1 MLSEI
6 TDMNIKKKKIAVIG
20 SGSWATAVSK
30 MMLENVKHINWFMR
44 KPETTEFFEK
54 HGRNPRY
61 LQNVEFDTNR
71 ITFYHDIDEITAESD
86 IIVLAVPSAYLPAVF
101 GNLKTDISKK
111 HILSGIKGIVTDENL
126 LVVQYLNKYFD
137 VPFENLGIIAGPCHA
152 EEVALERLSYLTVAC
167 TDPVKAEK
175 FASLIR
181 CEYIKTTLSDDIW
194 GTEYSSVLK
203 NIVAIAS
210 GICHGLRYGDNF
222 QAVLISN
229 AIQEMKRF
237 VDTVH
242 PITRDIKSSAYL
254 GDLLVTAYS
263 QFSRNRMFGMM
274 VGKGYSQFS
283 RNRMFGMMVGKG
295 YPVKAAKLELNMVAE
310 GYYSSKSIYEI
321 NRNYGVDMP
330 ITNAVYKILYENVSP
345 KKEIA
350 LLTEK
355 LS

>member
-1 MLSEI
+1 
-6 TDMNIKKKKIAVIG
+6 MNTKSKRVAIIG
-20 SGSWATAVSK
+20 SGSWATAIAK
-30 MMLENVKHINWFMR
+30 MVLENVKHINWFMR
-44 KPETTEFFEK
+44 KPETTEQFEK
-54 HGRNPRY
+54 TGHNPRY

-71 ITFYHDIDEITAESD
+71 ITFYNDIDEITNDSG
-86 IIVLAVPSAYLPAVF
+86 ILIFAVPSAYLPVIL

-111 HILSGIKGIVTDENL
+111 YILSGIKGVVSEENL
-126 LVVQYLNKYFD
+126 LVVQYFNRFFN
-137 VPFENLGIIAGPCHA
+137 VPFENMGVIAGPCHA

-167 TDPVKAEK
+167 TDEKKAEK
-175 FASLIR
+175 FASLIS
-181 CEYIKTTLSDDIW
+181 CDYIKTTLSDDIW

-203 NIVAIAS
+203 NIIAIAS

-222 QAVLISN
+222 QAVLVAN
-229 AIQEMKRF
+229 AIQEIKRF

-242 PITRDIKSSAYL
+242 PIDRDIKSSAYL

-263 QFSRNRMFGMM
+263 QFSRNRTFGMM
-274 VGKGYSQFS
+274 I
-283 RNRMFGMMVGKG
+283 GKG

-310 GYYSSKSIYEI
+310 GYYSSKSIFEI
-321 NRNYGVDMP
+321 NKTHQVQMP
-330 ITNAVYKILYENVSP
+330 ISEAVYKILYENASP

>member
-1 MLSEI
+1 
-6 TDMNIKKKKIAVIG
+6 MNIKKKKVAVIG
-20 SGSWATAVSK
+20 SGSWATALAK
-30 MMLENVKHINWFMR
+30 ILLENVKHINWFMR

-71 ITFYHDIDEITAESD
+71 ITFYNNINEITSESD
-86 IIVLAVPSAYLPAVF
+86 ILVLAVPSAYLPAIF

-237 VDTVH
+237 VDKVH
-242 PITRDIKSSAYL
+242 PITRDINSSAYL

-263 QFSRNRMFGMM
+263 QFSRNRT
-274 VGKGYSQFS
+274 
-283 RNRMFGMMVGKG
+283 FGMMVGKG

-321 NRNYGVDMP
+321 NRNYGADMP